1 MSPLSLNPTHYT
13 HPRANRQVQLG
24 AVAVGYCL
32 ERAQRRSIGFVVA
45 AEGLVV
51 RMPLR
56 AALRDVE
63 AALQEKADWIVR
75 KLQETQLRFARQQA
89 LRIDWRDG
97 ASVPYLGQQIGL
109 KLQPVAGVRR
119 QPAVLQQSQESAA
132 GILHIPV
139 PLAAEEQHIQSSVQ
153 QWLMQQAQQ
162 HFRQRLDHFAPM
174 LQVRWTRLALSQA
187 ATRWGSAKSDGSI
200 RLNWRLMHLQPTVLD
215 YVVVHELSHLRE
227 MNHSPRFWS
236 TVESVLP
243 NYASLR
249 KQLKEAPAP
258 I

>member
-1 MSPLSLNPTHYT
+1 MSQTAYI

-24 AVAVGYCL
+24 LVTVSYCL
-32 ERAQRRSIGFVVA
+32 ERAHRRSIGFVVG

-51 RMPLR
+51 RIPLR
-56 AALRDVE
+56 AAVREVE

-89 LRIDWRDG
+89 LRLDWRDG
-97 ASVPYLGQQIGL
+97 ARLPYLGQQIGM
-109 KLQPVAGVRR
+109 KLQPVAGARR
-119 QPAVLQQSQESAA
+119 PPAVLLCQDAA
-132 GILHIPV
+132 DAPVLHIPV
-139 PLAAEEQHIQSSVQ
+139 PLLAEEQHIKSSVQ
-153 QWLMQQAQQ
+153 LWLMQQAQQ

-174 LQVRWTRLALSQA
+174 LQVCWTRLALSQA

-200 RLNWRLMHLQPTVLD
+200 RLNWRLMHLQPAVLD

-227 MNHSPRFWS
+227 MNHSPRFWN
-236 TVESVLP
+236 TVRSVLP
-243 NYASLR
+243 DYSHLR

-258 I
+258 GW